1 MREELADSGDSRD
14 QNAMA
19 VFSQLNGGR
28 VAGQRILRELSLTG
42 MPMINAENARAGG
55 GTSLHVVWTASPGVN
70 TMSP

>member
-1 MREELADSGDSRD
+1 M
-14 QNAMA
+14 
-19 VFSQLNGGR
+19 
-28 VAGQRILRELSLTG
+28 AGQRILRELSLTG